1 MSIEILP
8 YTKLLS
14 TFSKFSIIPIFF
26 LTTREL
32 PLKKN
37 THTHFL
43 LLYIHILCNL
53 ILTLTFIVILSDLLL
68 FGLVSSAYS
77 ISRGRKLKEVVLD
90 HSTGEYSH

>member
-1 MSIEILP
+1 MNIEILP

-26 LTTREL
+26 LMTLEL
-32 PLKKN
+32 PLKKKQK
-37 THTHFL
+37 HFL
-43 LLYIHILCNL
+43 FLYTHILCNL

-90 HSTGEYSH
+90 HSAGEYSH